1 MSWWEVIEGPSSG
14 QLRFA
19 ALNWWLEL
27 NFQKGYL
34 SGGISTSS
42 HSLPDMSPHVRYF
55 WSPQKNKKRSISQK
69 IFLTP
74 SPPPK
79 KMKCIKKDM
88 PMPVLHT
95 APALSHFAAFF
106 LGNPKIYLF
115 SYFAKTYFPPETPRE
130 VCFFVSPGNWD
141 KVPNFYVFDNV
152 LTPHHCPYFLISV
165 YILLFM
171 ISYFLLFLISVY
183 FLFFMGIVYF
193 LSFMI
198 SVCLLLLFIVHGLCI
213 FSVHFL
219 CIFSVVHALCI
230 FSCCSG

>member
-1 MSWWEVIEGPSSG
+1 
-14 QLRFA
+14 
-19 ALNWWLEL
+19 
-27 NFQKGYL
+27 
-34 SGGISTSS
+34 
-42 HSLPDMSPHVRYF
+42 
-55 WSPQKNKKRSISQK
+55 
-69 IFLTP
+69 
-74 SPPPK
+74 
-79 KMKCIKKDM
+79 
-88 PMPVLHT
+88 MPVLHT

-141 KVPNFYVFDNV
+141 KVPNFYVFDYV